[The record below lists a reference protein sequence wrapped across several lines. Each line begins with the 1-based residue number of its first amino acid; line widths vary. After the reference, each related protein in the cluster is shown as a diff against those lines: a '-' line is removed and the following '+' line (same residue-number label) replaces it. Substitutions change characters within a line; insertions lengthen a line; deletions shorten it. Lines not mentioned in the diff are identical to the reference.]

1 MAKQFTFKKILFQN
15 SASILT
21 SHNQIRNLVVPLGGT
36 EGARCWPSQPGHS
49 LFFSPSS
56 QYSLF
61 SHHAKL
67 RDVHSLEIVVQ

>member
-36 EGARCWPSQPGHS
+36 EGASAGLLS
-49 LFFSPSS
+49 LDIVCFFPQVLSIRYFLIMQS
-56 QYSLF
+56 
-61 SHHAKL
+61 
-67 RDVHSLEIVVQ
+67 